1 MSMAEK
7 QQNLHGRAPAADT
20 HIQPEMKLHFQEYRK
35 ITGKSIA
42 RKEQCFFRTGKEKVC
57 IANIVEKR

>member
-1 MSMAEK
+1 MDGK
-7 QQNLHGRAPAADT
+7 QHRLLGIMRLT
-20 HIQPEMKLHFQEYRK
+20 GIHIPVEMKLHFQEYRK

-42 RKEQCFFRTGKEKVC
+42 RNEQCFFRTGKEKVC